1 MENKAVYKKAHYTEL
16 SNAEITENRN
26 IVISECSKGGFTV
39 AQQLKADGTKVFM
52 KGALHIDDLEGLCN
66 LRNALNIAIDAV
78 IDKVAEEAKQKAK
91 ANNDFDWVDDIVSAD

>member
-52 KGALHIDDLEGLCN
+52 KGALHIDNLDGLYN
-66 LRNALNIAIDAV
+66 LRNALNIAID
-78 IDKVAEEAKQKAK
+78 KVAEKEDKEM
-91 ANNDFDWVDDIVSAD
+91 WAD

>member
-26 IVISECSKGGFTV
+26 IVISECSKCGYTV

-52 KGALHIDDLEGLCN
+52 KGALHIDNIEGLYN
-66 LRNALNIAIDAV
+66 LRNALNVA
-78 IDKVAEEAKQKAK
+78 IDKVAEKEDKET
-91 ANNDFDWVDDIVSAD
+91 WAD

>member
-52 KGALHIDDLEGLCN
+52 KGALHIDNLDGLYN
-66 LRNALNIAIDAV
+66 LRNALNVA
-78 IDKVAEEAKQKAK
+78 IDKVAEEGDKEM
-91 ANNDFDWVDDIVSAD
+91 WAD

>member
-26 IVISECSKGGFTV
+26 IVISECSKGGYTV

-52 KGALHIDDLEGLCN
+52 KGALHIDNLDGLYN
-66 LRNALNIAIDAV
+66 LRNALNIAID
-78 IDKVAEEAKQKAK
+78 KVAEKEDKETW
-91 ANNDFDWVDDIVSAD
+91 AN

>member
-26 IVISECSKGGFTV
+26 VVISECSKGGFTV

-52 KGALHIDDLEGLCN
+52 KGALHIDNLDGLYN
-66 LRNALNIAIDAV
+66 LRNALNIAID
-78 IDKVAEEAKQKAK
+78 KVAEKEDKEM
-91 ANNDFDWVDDIVSAD
+91 WAD

>member
-26 IVISECSKGGFTV
+26 VVISECSKGGFTV

-52 KGALHIDDLEGLCN
+52 KGALHIDNLEGLYS
-66 LRNALNIAIDAV
+66 LRDALNVAIDM
-78 IDKVAEEAKQKAK
+78 VAEKEDKEMW
-91 ANNDFDWVDDIVSAD
+91 AN

>member
-26 IVISECSKGGFTV
+26 IVISECSKGGFTI

-52 KGALHIDDLEGLCN
+52 KGALHIDNLEELYN
-66 LRNALNIAIDAV
+66 LRNALNIAID
-78 IDKVAEEAKQKAK
+78 KVAEKEDKEM
-91 ANNDFDWVDDIVSAD
+91 

>member
-1 MENKAVYKKAHYTEL
+1 MENKVYKKAHYTEL

-52 KGALHIDDLEGLCN
+52 KGALHIDNLEGLYN
-66 LRNALNIAIDAV
+66 LRNALNVA
-78 IDKVAEEAKQKAK
+78 IDKVAEKAK
-91 ANNDFDWVDDIVSAD
+91 VNDDFDWVDDIVSAD

>member
-26 IVISECSKGGFTV
+26 VVISECSKGGFTV

-52 KGALHIDDLEGLCN
+52 KGALHIDNLDGLYN
-66 LRNALNIAIDAV
+66 LRNALNVA
-78 IDKVAEEAKQKAK
+78 IDKVAEKEDKEM
-91 ANNDFDWVDDIVSAD
+91 WVN

>member
-26 IVISECSKGGFTV
+26 VVVSECSKGGFTV

-52 KGALHIDDLEGLCN
+52 KGALHIDNLDGLYN
-66 LRNALNIAIDAV
+66 LRNALNVAIDM
-78 IDKVAEEAKQKAK
+78 VAEKEDKET
-91 ANNDFDWVDDIVSAD
+91 WAD

>member
-26 IVISECSKGGFTV
+26 VVISECSKGGFTV

-52 KGALHIDDLEGLCN
+52 KGALHIDNLEGLYN
-66 LRNALNIAIDAV
+66 LRNALNVA
-78 IDKVAEEAKQKAK
+78 IDKVAETEDKEMWT
-91 ANNDFDWVDDIVSAD
+91 D

>member
-26 IVISECSKGGFTV
+26 IVISECSKGGFTI

-52 KGALHIDDLEGLCN
+52 KGALHIDNLEGLYN
-66 LRNALNIAIDAV
+66 LRNALNIAID
-78 IDKVAEEAKQKAK
+78 KVAEKEDKEM
-91 ANNDFDWVDDIVSAD
+91 

>member
-1 MENKAVYKKAHYTEL
+1 MENKVYKKPRYTEL

-52 KGALHIDDLEGLCN
+52 KGALHIDNLEGLYN
-66 LRNALNIAIDAV
+66 LRNALNIAV
-78 IDKVAEEAKQKAK
+78 DKVAEKEDK
-91 ANNDFDWVDDIVSAD
+91 DMWAD

>member
-26 IVISECSKGGFTV
+26 IVISECLKGGFTV

-52 KGALHIDDLEGLCN
+52 KGALHIDNLDGLYN
-66 LRNALNIAIDAV
+66 LRNALNVA
-78 IDKVAEEAKQKAK
+78 IDKVAEKEDKET
-91 ANNDFDWVDDIVSAD
+91 WAD

>member
-26 IVISECSKGGFTV
+26 IVISECSKGGYTV

-52 KGALHIDDLEGLCN
+52 KGALHIDNIEGLYN
-66 LRNALNIAIDAV
+66 LRNALNVA
-78 IDKVAEEAKQKAK
+78 IDKVAEKEDKET
-91 ANNDFDWVDDIVSAD
+91 WAD

>member
-52 KGALHIDDLEGLCN
+52 KGALHIDNLEGLYN
-66 LRNALNIAIDAV
+66 LRNALNVA
-78 IDKVAEEAKQKAK
+78 IDKVAEKEDKEMWT
-91 ANNDFDWVDDIVSAD
+91 D

>member
-26 IVISECSKGGFTV
+26 VVISECSKGGFTV

-52 KGALHIDDLEGLCN
+52 KGALHIDNLEGLYN
-66 LRNALNIAIDAV
+66 LRNALNVA
-78 IDKVAEEAKQKAK
+78 IDKVAEKEDKEM
-91 ANNDFDWVDDIVSAD
+91 WAD

>member
-39 AQQLKADGTKVFM
+39 AQQLNADGTKVFM
-52 KGALHIDDLEGLCN
+52 KGALHIDNLQGLYN
-66 LRNALNIAIDAV
+66 LRNALNVV
-78 IDKVAEEAKQKAK
+78 IDKVAEKENKEM
-91 ANNDFDWVDDIVSAD
+91 WAD

>member
-52 KGALHIDDLEGLCN
+52 KGALHIDNLEGLYN
-66 LRNALNIAIDAV
+66 LRNALNVAIDME
-78 IDKVAEEAKQKAK
+78 IDKVAEATYKEDEEETEEGE
-91 ANNDFDWVDDIVSAD
+91 N

>member
-1 MENKAVYKKAHYTEL
+1 MENKEVHKKAHYTEL

-52 KGALHIDDLEGLCN
+52 KGALHIDNLEGLYN
-66 LRNALNIAIDAV
+66 LRDALNAAA
-78 IDKVAEEAKQKAK
+78 DKVAGKEDEEM
-91 ANNDFDWVDDIVSAD
+91 WAD

>member
-26 IVISECSKGGFTV
+26 IVISECSKSGFTV

-52 KGALHIDDLEGLCN
+52 KGALHIDDLQGLYN
-66 LRNALNIAIDAV
+66 LRNALNVA
-78 IDKVAEEAKQKAK
+78 IDKVAEKAK
-91 ANNDFDWVDDIVSAD
+91 VNDDWTKDILSAD

>member
-52 KGALHIDDLEGLCN
+52 KGALHVDNLEGLYN
-66 LRNALNIAIDAV
+66 LRNALNVA
-78 IDKVAEEAKQKAK
+78 IDKVAEKAKAKAK
-91 ANNDFDWVDDIVSAD
+91 ANDDFDWVDDIVSAD

>member
-39 AQQLKADGTKVFM
+39 AQQLKADDVKVFM
-52 KGALHIDDLEGLCN
+52 KGALHIDNLEGLYN
-66 LRNALNIAIDAV
+66 LRNALNVA
-78 IDKVAEEAKQKAK
+78 IDKVEEKEDKEM
-91 ANNDFDWVDDIVSAD
+91 WAD